1 MARSGHEARGC
12 RAAVAVA
19 ALAAALAGPSWC
31 AEAQQGGSVPP
42 PAVVV
47 APVENRDVAP
57 SWEFISRVQSIQA
70 VDVVARVQGYL
81 EDRKVDE
88 GTNVKVGQLLF
99 VIEPAPYQAA
109 LEAAQAQLAK
119 AQATLRQADLNLAR
133 LSELRSRQVEPQANV
148 DQAQAQRDSA
158 AADVQAAQA
167 QVDTAQIN
175 FGYTQISSPI
185 DGRIGRANVTKGN
198 VVGPTT
204 GPLARIDQL
213 DPIRVVFSVDDRTL
227 TNVRQQNQGLSLEQL
242 NARFVPTLRL
252 GNGQMYPEKGKIDFV
267 DNQVDPN
274 TGTVAVWASFANP
287 QGLLLPNQFATV
299 VIHPDQKQERPVVP
313 VAAVQQDQQGK
324 YVFVVGDGDHVQQ
337 RRIETDFQLGQ
348 DLVVKSGLREGETVV
363 VQGLQKVKPGAQVKP
378 VAQQNQQQG
387 GGGQGQQPS
396 QPAAQQGQPKAAQG

>member
-1 MARSGHEARGC
+1 VATVALVVTLAGLSW
-12 RAAVAVA
+12 RAA
-19 ALAAALAGPSWC
+19 
-31 AEAQQGGSVPP
+31 AQQGGSVPP

-57 SWEFISRVQSIQA
+57 SWEFIGRVQAIQA
-70 VDVVARVQGYL
+70 VDLVARVQGFL
-81 EDRKVDE
+81 EQTEFKE
-88 GTNVKVGQLLF
+88 GSDVKAGQPLF
-99 VIEPAPYQAA
+99 VVEPGPYRAS

-119 AQATLRQADLNLAR
+119 AQATLHQADLNLAR
-133 LSELRSRQVEPQANV
+133 LQDLRARQVEPQANV

-175 FGYTQISSPI
+175 LGYTNIQSPI

-204 GPLARIDQL
+204 GPLAHIDQL

-227 TNVRQQNQGLSLEQL
+227 TNVRQQNQGVPLEQL

-252 GNGQMYPEKGKIDFV
+252 GNEQMYPEKGKIDFV

-287 QGLLLPNQFATV
+287 HGLLLPNQFATV
-299 VIHPDQKQERPVVP
+299 VIHPDQKEERPVVP

-337 RRIETDFQLGQ
+337 RRIETDFQVGQ
-348 DLVVKSGLREGETVV
+348 DLVVKSGLREGETIV
-363 VQGLQKVKPGAQVKP
+363 VQGLQKVRPGAQVKP
-378 VAQQNQQQG
+378 VAQQEQQG
-387 GGGQGQQPS
+387 GGGQGQQPQ
-396 QPAAQQGQPKAAQG
+396 QPAGQPGQQKSAQG